1 MCYIN
6 CNVERGRNS
15 QELPPAI
22 ETKQGDLKMAATINQ
37 ETCVGCGACVDSCP
51 VSAIKIDADK
61 AVITE
66 GECIECGACVGSC
79 PTEAISL

>member
-1 MCYIN
+1 
-6 CNVERGRNS
+6 
-15 QELPPAI
+15 
-22 ETKQGDLKMAATINQ
+22 MAANVNQ

-51 VSAIKIDADK
+51 VNAIKIEADK
-61 AVITE
+61 AVVAE